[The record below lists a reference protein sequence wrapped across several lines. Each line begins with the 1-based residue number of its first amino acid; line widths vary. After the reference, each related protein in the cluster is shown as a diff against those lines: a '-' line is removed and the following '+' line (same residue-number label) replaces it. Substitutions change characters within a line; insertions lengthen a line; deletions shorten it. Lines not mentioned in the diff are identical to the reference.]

1 MSVTEKT
8 AGAESDTAKATDAK
22 NTAGSA
28 PATGANPNGGGNAMT
43 GANSAVNSIEADTQ
57 AASSDNI
64 TAKAEELNAV
74 NAARAAGSAPATGA
88 TPNRGGN
95 AMTGVNNAVTSDN
108 NAAQTAANQTAAAQ
122 SASANQAALEDSKP
136 PLVWKSYQKIA
147 FRIAFIFFVLMTI
160 PENPQWYTQFFQ
172 FDWTSLHYRDLYDV
186 ARFQPMFIR
195 GGGYYGY
202 AEWLVL
208 FAVAIV
214 GGLIW
219 TAADKKRKEYNV
231 LYYWL
236 TVIVRYRAA
245 IGIIGFAFTKVLPVQ
260 MPYPST
266 GILNTNFGDLTAQ
279 KIYWLSISVVP
290 WYQVFAGIVEL
301 SAGVLLFFR
310 KTATLGAIILFGAL
324 GDIVYVNFA
333 YDGGVHVYSSYF
345 VLFALFL
352 LAKDIPKIY
361 NLFILERYTVPVN
374 FDIEIRE
381 KWLRITRVALKSGVI
396 VLFLFVF
403 FYIQLNNFLYDPYK
417 QPAAKGISKLRGYYQ
432 VSEFR
437 INNQVIPYSPQ
448 DSLRWQEVT
457 FEKWTTLTFKQ
468 NRPVPLD
475 LSNGGGSPMRDIN
488 RTFEIAGVGGGRRV
502 FYYEADTINHIL
514 YLKDKYR
521 APLDFAKRNKKSK
534 SAEKIKNLSAK
545 TNDKPQKKSKN
556 DPQKNFLTAQQEY
569 EQLDPAGLTGRRLKG
584 ISAERAMETARKSMT
599 LHYSSVD
606 GKEVILSGLNENR
619 DSVYMIL
626 HRIDKKYAL
635 KSSTLNAGK
644 Y

>member
-8 AGAESDTAKATDAK
+8 AGAESDTAKATDEK
-22 NTAGSA
+22 NSAGSTA
-28 PATGANPNGGGNAMT
+28 ATGTNASSANRAMNPTNASNNSGANTSGVTGTKNAANSSGST
-43 GANSAVNSIEADTQ
+43 GANSGVAGIEAETQSAARDTII
-57 AASSDNI
+57 AN
-64 TAKAEELNAV
+64 AKDLNAV
-74 NAARAAGSAPATGA
+74 NVARAAGSDEDDSAVAASTTAGISD
-88 TPNRGGN
+88 GN
-95 AMTGVNNAVTSDN
+95 ISANTIDTQSST
-108 NAAQTAANQTAAAQ
+108 QITAA
-122 SASANQAALEDSKP
+122 DSRP
-136 PLVWKSYQKIA
+136 PLIWKSYQKIA

-195 GGGYYGY
+195 GAGYYGY
-202 AEWLVL
+202 AEWIVL
-208 FAVAIV
+208 FVVAIV

-219 TAADKKRKEYNV
+219 TAADRKRQEYNV

-361 NLFILERYTVPVN
+361 NLFVLERYTVPVN

-396 VLFLFVF
+396 ILFLFVF

-437 INNQVIPYSPQ
+437 LNNKVIPYSPQ
-448 DSLRWQEVT
+448 DSLRWQDVT
-457 FEKWTTLTFKQ
+457 FEKWTTLTYKQ

-502 FYYEADTINHIL
+502 FYYEADTVNNIL

-521 APLDFAKRNKKSK
+521 ASLDFASRSKKGKPKGAQENK
-534 SAEKIKNLSAK
+534 A
-545 TNDKPQKKSKN
+545 
-556 DPQKNFLTAQQEY
+556 QKNFLTDQQEY

-584 ISAERAMETARKSMT
+584 ISAERALETKRKSMT
-599 LHYSSVD
+599 LHYNSVD
-606 GKEVILSGLNENR
+606 GKEVILSGLNENN

-626 HRIDKKYAL
+626 HRVDKKYAL

>member
-8 AGAESDTAKATDAK
+8 AGVESDTAKATDAK
-22 NTAGSA
+22 NTADSA
-28 PATGANPNGGGNAMT
+28 SASGANPNGGGNATT
-43 GANSAVNSIEADTQ
+43 GA
-57 AASSDNI
+57 
-64 TAKAEELNAV
+64 
-74 NAARAAGSAPATGA
+74 
-88 TPNRGGN
+88 
-95 AMTGVNNAVTSDN
+95 NNAVTSDST
-108 NAAQTAANQTAAAQ
+108 AAQTNAATQTAAAQ
-122 SASANQAALEDSKP
+122 SASANQTQPADSKP

-208 FAVAIV
+208 FGVAIV

-219 TAADKKRKEYNV
+219 TAADRKKKEYNV

-345 VLFALFL
+345 VIFALFL
-352 LAKDIPKIY
+352 LAKEIPKIY

-396 VLFLFVF
+396 ILFLFVF

-437 INNQVIPYSPQ
+437 INNQIIPYSPQ

-468 NRPVPLD
+468 NKAVPLD

-502 FYYEADTINHIL
+502 FYYEADTVNHIL

-521 APLDFAKRNKKSK
+521 APLDFAARNKKSK
-534 SAEKIKNLSAK
+534 SAENRAAGQDSRNLSNSNQNFNGDKIARGSNSENKTLSAK
-545 TNDKPQKKSKN
+545 NNNRPQKRTKN
-556 DPQKNFLTAQQEY
+556 DQQKNFLTDQQEY

-606 GKEVILSGLNENR
+606 GKKVILSGLNENR

-626 HRIDKKYAL
+626 HRVDKKYAL